1 MTYKDMG
8 DSPMFSLYI
17 LVKQNIFQSS
27 KNLFM
32 ADEDLVQVGLQ

>member
-1 MTYKDMG
+1 MTSKDMG

-17 LVKQNIFQSS
+17 SVKQNIFQSS